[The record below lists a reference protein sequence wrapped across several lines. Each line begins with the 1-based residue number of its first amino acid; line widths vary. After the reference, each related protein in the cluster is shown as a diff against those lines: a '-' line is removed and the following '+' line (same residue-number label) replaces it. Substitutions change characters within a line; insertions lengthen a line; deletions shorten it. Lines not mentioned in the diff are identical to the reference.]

1 MSVLEAA
8 TTALRD
14 GAPSPDARAE
24 ATRARLVRSL
34 ERRTHRR
41 RQMMAAVTVLV
52 VMLGATASWAWSTGR
67 LQALFG
73 RGAVPHETT
82 PIDRP
87 APATDQ
93 RGAVDARAAAATSSV
108 VPVPAPILEAAAA
121 ASISATPAP
130 IGLETAAPS
139 TNGVERAAPAP
150 QAWPAPAE
158 TTPPRPLVAKRSRP
172 VKPAEVLYRRAHDL
186 HFHGDDHIAALAAWD
201 AYLAAESTGTFAIE
215 ARFNRGLVLSRL
227 ARYSEAIVALEPFAK
242 GEVADGYRRDEAAAL
257 VTRLRALIE
266 AP

>member
-87 APATDQ
+87 APTRDQ

-108 VPVPAPILEAAAA
+108 VP
-121 ASISATPAP
+121 
-130 IGLETAAPS
+130 AAPS
-139 TNGVERAAPAP
+139 MNGVERAAPAP